1 MGLGLLVDHAAHH
14 HADDVVHG
22 HVGHV
27 PRVHIAPVAHDRH
40 AVGDDA
46 QLLHAVGDVDDAHAL
61 GLQPADEREQILD
74 FRFGQ
79 RRGRLVHD
87 ENARVAE
94 GQRLGDFHH
103 LLLGDGEGAHAGSR
117 ADVAQ
122 MERIQQRV
130 GLRVLSGLVQ
140 EQSPRGLA
148 ADVDVFGHGQILHQ
162 VDFLM
167 DDADAQMLRFQ
178 SISDV
183 DFPAV
188 QRDSSSVADIDAGE
202 DLHQRGLAGTVF
214 THQRVH
220 LARAEI
226 KPAVVQRVD
235 AGEIFLDSP
244 HFQHRLIQGVPSS
257 YAC

>member
-1 MGLGLLVDHAAHH
+1 
-14 HADDVVHG
+14 
-22 HVGHV
+22 
-27 PRVHIAPVAHDRH
+27 
-40 AVGDDA
+40 
-46 QLLHAVGDVDDAHAL
+46 
-61 GLQPADEREQILD
+61 
-74 FRFGQ
+74 
-79 RRGRLVHD
+79 
-87 ENARVAE
+87 
-94 GQRLGDFHH
+94 
-103 LLLGDGEGAHAGSR
+103 
-117 ADVAQ
+117 
-122 MERIQQRV
+122 
-130 GLRVLSGLVQ
+130 
-140 EQSPRGLA
+140 
-148 ADVDVFGHGQILHQ
+148 
-162 VDFLM
+162 M

-202 DLHQRGLAGTVF
+202 DLHQRGLAGAVF

-220 LARAEI
+220 LARVEI